1 MSVEIFYLNSQVNI
15 FIINIHNEPIK
26 MIANFQSFSQVMTH
40 RASSKDNASPKI
52 ITFSGPEKV
61 LVKEVSLVG
70 SPSLLF
76 PFLEHHV
83 TLKIDKKCFILIS
96 LHFLIEMHFLHVYPS
111 LEIFPF
117 DTSHKDSNEVNS
129 AVSCLRY

>member
-96 LHFLIEMHFLHVYPS
+96 LHFLIEMHAL
-111 LEIFPF
+111 
-117 DTSHKDSNEVNS
+117 
-129 AVSCLRY
+129 SCTFIPV